1 MFENAFFR
9 RALKHVFLF
18 ILTFSS
24 ASIAN
29 ATSIAIEFQENQ
41 KFTGIIGK
49 ANITENTIEIV
60 TFAENEDKIIPFAWI
75 YRITEKEQ
83 RGENTFIKCTNQLGV
98 TSIGFLDL
106 SNVLIPKINIKAN
119 NGVTITNLSEDGL
132 KMKKQYLPQV
142 DLGN

>member
-1 MFENAFFR
+1 MTGSFLASGIFLSPDYQNPRHVLFLAQVVHFE
-9 RALKHVFLF
+9 LDS
-18 ILTFSS
+18 T
-24 ASIAN
+24 
-29 ATSIAIEFQENQ
+29 
-41 KFTGIIGK
+41 
-49 ANITENTIEIV
+49 
-60 TFAENEDKIIPFAWI
+60 
-75 YRITEKEQ
+75 
-83 RGENTFIKCTNQLGV
+83 GV